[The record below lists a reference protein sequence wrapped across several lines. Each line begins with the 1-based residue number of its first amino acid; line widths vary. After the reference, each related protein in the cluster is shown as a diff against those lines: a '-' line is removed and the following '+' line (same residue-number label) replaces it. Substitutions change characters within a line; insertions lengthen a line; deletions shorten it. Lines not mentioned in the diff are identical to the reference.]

1 MKLSFFRKPVRYVP
15 THQEGGLQD
24 YREQIIS
31 ILLTTATTLGALA
44 YIAAFIPAYRSHQYG
59 IIAIFSACYLWI
71 LIVTL
76 QGRRLAYSVK
86 IYSLLFINYLLGVIN
101 LLQYGL
107 STDAGVFLLAFTI
120 MTSLMI
126 GARSGILALLLSLVT
141 YALAGIFISH
151 GDYVPSLTINNRAS
165 FDWISGGLVLML
177 LGTILALSL
186 NTILHRLNESIARV
200 KILVV
205 DTDRDRAQLR
215 QHSQDLQRRL
225 AQLRVIAE
233 IEHSISAVLDSKEL
247 LQKVVDSLSERFGL
261 YFVGVF
267 LLDEKDLSRLLI
279 AHAGENPRDGET
291 AFSKRLDAEVILQV
305 GTANTIP
312 EGYRVRISSA
322 PGIGWSIQNRKPRVV
337 DIAGRKDE
345 YINNYLPMAHTELA
359 LPLLSREQVSG
370 VLAIYST
377 QSNAFDDDDI
387 GLFQSLADSLATAL
401 ENARIFQQTQN
412 DLEEIRVLQRQ
423 YLSQTWAEAKQI
435 HGELQYTY
443 DANAQGQDNHET
455 ADQDL
460 STYSTPISLRD
471 QQIGQITLEADKTA
485 WSYEDRNFIESVITE
500 AALALDNAR
509 LLDETMRR
517 SKHDRLVADITRTV
531 RASTDIETILS
542 IAIREL
548 GRNLGASETAITLAS
563 TAESGEQGERGGAA
577 E

>member
-15 THQEGGLQD
+15 SKHESGLQD
-24 YREQIIS
+24 YRERIIS
-31 ILLTTATTLGALA
+31 ILLVSATTLGALA
-44 YIAAFIPAYRSHQYG
+44 YITAFILAFRSHQYG
-59 IIAIFSACYLWI
+59 FIAIFSACYLWV

-76 QGRRLAYSVK
+76 QGRRLSYTVK
-86 IYSLLFINYLLGVIN
+86 IYSLLFIIYLLGVIN

-107 STDAGVFLLAFTI
+107 SSDAEIFLLAFTI

-126 GARSGILALLLSLVT
+126 GARSGIFALVISIAT
-141 YALAGIFISH
+141 YALAGVLISQ
-151 GDYVPSLTINNRAS
+151 GDYVPLLSINNRKPI
-165 FDWISGGLVLML
+165 DWISGGLVLTL

-186 NTILHRLNESIARV
+186 NTILHGLNDSIAKV
-200 KILVV
+200 KIMVV
-205 DTDRDRAQLR
+205 DTDRDRSQLR

-233 IEHSISAVLDSKEL
+233 IEHSISAVLDPNEL
-247 LQKVVDSLSERFGL
+247 LRKVVDSLSEHFGL

-267 LLDEKDLSRLLI
+267 LYDERELSRLSI
-279 AHAGENPRDGET
+279 VQEGEGNRISEN
-291 AFSKRLDAEVILQV
+291 AISKRSDAEVILQT
-305 GTANTIP
+305 GTTNTIP
-312 EGYRVRISSA
+312 EGYRVLISGA
-322 PGIGWSIQNRKPRVV
+322 PGFGWSIQNRKPHAV
-337 DIAGRKDE
+337 DVGGRKDE
-345 YINNYLPMAHTELA
+345 FIINYLPMAHTELT
-359 LPLLSREQVSG
+359 LPLLGRGQVMG

-377 QSNAFDDDDI
+377 QSNAFDNDDI
-387 GLFQSLADSLATAL
+387 SLFQSLGDSLATAL
-401 ENARIFQQTQN
+401 ENARLFQQTQN
-412 DLEEIRVLQRQ
+412 DLEEIRILQRQ

-435 HGELQYTY
+435 HGVLEYTY
-443 DANAQGQDNHET
+443 EASAQGSDNQET
-455 ADQDL
+455 TDQAM

-471 QQIGQITLEADKTA
+471 QQIGQITLEAEKTA

-509 LLDETMRR
+509 LLDETLRR

-531 RASTDIETILS
+531 RSSTDIETILS

-563 TAESGEQGERGGAA
+563 TPESNGHGEQGGVA